1 MLLMKSN
8 RTSSACA
15 AKLAGLADPTRLAVV
30 EVLLAGP
37 RKVKEIN
44 QRLGVAQNLL
54 SHHLRVLRDADLVT
68 SCRDGKGVTYALAHG
83 VEMGTSHNAINLG
96 CCSLKFRKPQGGKK
110 TL

>member
-1 MLLMKSN
+1 MKSL
-8 RTSSACA
+8 RTSSVCA

-44 QRLGVAQNLL
+44 KRLGVAQNLL
-54 SHHLRVLRDADLVT
+54 SHHLRVLRDAELVT
-68 SCRDGKGVTYALAHG
+68 CCRDGKAVRYALAEG
-83 VEMGTSHNAINLG
+83 VEIGSSHNAIDLG
-96 CCSLKFRKPQGGKK
+96 CCSLTFKK

>member
-1 MLLMKSN
+1 M
-8 RTSSACA
+8 
-15 AKLAGLADPTRLAVV
+15 KLAGLADPTRLAVV
-30 EVLLAGP
+30 EALLAGP

-83 VEMGTSHNAINLG
+83 VEMGPSRNAIDLG
-96 CCSLKFRKPQGGKK
+96 CCSITFRKVQAGKK
-110 TL
+110 AV